1 MMVRECVSVTCH
13 SASFPGSTWVCKHCM
28 KALIL
33 FSLLLTFIFR
43 NKKTIVSPSLQEFLV
58 KLSSERGRE
67 PIAERKKKKKQEG
80 EMGRVPNKTHSMQI
94 LSGVKYEIIGCE
106 NWLLM
111 LKIPCLIKANSLSN
125 YANKLTLW

>member
-1 MMVRECVSVTCH
+1 
-13 SASFPGSTWVCKHCM
+13 M

-33 FSLLLTFIFR
+33 FSLLLTFTFP
-43 NKKTIVSPSLQEFLV
+43 NKRTIVSPSLQEFLV
-58 KLSSERGRE
+58 NLSTERRRE

-94 LSGVKYEIIGCE
+94 LSGVKYKIIGCE

-111 LKIPCLIKANSLSN
+111 LKIPCLINANSLRN
-125 YANKLTLW
+125 YANKLTLWIKLY